1 MKRILILLVFLT
13 HVSLSFAQ
21 PPKKDPALFKEM
33 KEAFVQKELA
43 ITEEEGTLF
52 WPIFQRF
59 ESEKIQLKKAAF
71 GLPGERKKPADMN
84 EDELN
89 TFIQKQLDWKEK
101 EAALQKKYIEEFK
114 KILPA
119 SKVAKLIVIDEKF
132 RQFLMKQ
139 VKEKS
144 HGNHPGKP

>member
-1 MKRILILLVFLT
+1 MKRLLILIAFLGFF
-13 HVSLSFAQ
+13 SLSFAQ

-52 WPIFQRF
+52 WPVFQRY
-59 ESEKIQLKKAAF
+59 EEERKQLKITALGTHA
-71 GLPGERKKPADMN
+71 ERKKPADMT

-139 VKEKS
+139 IKEKS
-144 HGNHPGKP
+144 QVPRPGKP